1 MKDKTIDILIPNGAD
16 PIKVALL
23 HTKCP
28 DCKVNLSY
36 NKWICPKCKKRL
48 KFINGTVE

>member
-28 DCKVNLSY
+28 FCKVSLDNEW
-36 NKWICPKCKKRL
+36 KFPKCKKRL
-48 KFINGTVE
+48 LFKQEDVK

>member
-1 MKDKTIDILIPNGAD
+1 MEKTIDIIVPNGSD
-16 PIKVALL
+16 PVKIALQ

-28 DCKVNLSY
+28 VCKVNL
-36 NKWICPKCKKRL
+36 NNEWVCPKCKKRL